1 MPTLIQPSFARGEI
15 GPQLYGR
22 VDTAAYQ
29 IALRKARNCIVHPYG
44 GVSNRNGLLW
54 CAPVKTHTY
63 APRLIPFKFKT
74 SDTYILEF
82 GNLYMRVM
90 RNDEHVTEAA
100 KTITGA
106 TAANPV
112 VITSAGHGYSNGDEV
127 FIDGVVGM
135 TQLNGRRFIVANV
148 AANTFELKDQVTA
161 TNLNGLAY
169 TAYSSG
175 GTASKIYEITTPY
188 ATADLDE
195 LSYNQSADVMTLTHP
210 GYAVRE
216 LQRTGHASWTLTS
229 PTFTPDQTWPTAIT
243 VTPDAGAGTTVRYRV
258 TATSEDGEESLPG
271 LHTAAAKTITGV
283 TAADPAVVTSAGH
296 GLSNGDEVYIT
307 GITGMT
313 ELNGRRFTIAGVAA
327 NTFQLEG
334 EDSTTYTAYS
344 AGGTATPTFTRITN
358 SAATFANTVAWT
370 AAADADKYTIYRE
383 KNGVFGFIGES
394 ETTTFYDANVLPDLD
409 ITPPRQRDPFRGTDN
424 YPGTSSYYEQ
434 RRVFGGSRNKPD
446 TAWYSQI
453 GAQNNM
459 SVSSPTQDDDAI
471 TATLNAL
478 EVNEIRHFVPL
489 TDLIVLTSGS
499 EWRVN
504 SGQDAAFSASTLK
517 QKPQSYWGSSRRKPI
532 VAGNTVLY
540 VQENEAAVRSLG
552 YSLQIDSYT
561 GNDMSLLAS
570 HLFQTYTISDWAYAR
585 SPDQIIHIVRSDGKA
600 LAFTFNQEQ
609 EIIAWTTWDTLG
621 KFERVASIRPSSD
634 TLDDAA
640 YFVVKRTVNGQT
652 VRYIERTH
660 TRRFTDVRDCFFVD
674 SGLSYDSPLTIT
686 DVAIGSTTVIT
697 SASHGLSNGDY
708 VDLFDIVWEPD
719 FDDVDTETQPD
730 QLNRQRYKVAN
741 VATNTFEIQTSAGA
755 AIVSTAYNDYVEGG
769 TARKAVLTVSG
780 FWHLEGRT
788 VVALC
793 DGNVV
798 TGLTVSSGTIT
809 LPRRFSRVHVGLRYI
824 TDVETLDI
832 EAPQGT
838 MQGKLKKI
846 SGVTIR
852 MKDSVGLFVGNA
864 EDDLEEAPWR
874 ENEAMGEPNALLTG
888 DKYLQMP
895 ESWNTKGRMFFRQSA
910 PLPMTI
916 LAVIPRFQVGD
927 DDAP

>member
-1 MPTLIQPSFARGEI
+1 LPTLIQASFARGEI

-29 IALRKARNCIVHPYG
+29 IALRKARNCIIHPYG

-90 RNDEHVTEAA
+90 RNDAHVTEAA

-112 VITSAGHGYSNGDEV
+112 VVTSVAHGFSNGDEV
-127 FIDGVVGM
+127 FIDAVVGM
-135 TQLNGRRFIVANV
+135 TQLNGRRFKVANV
-148 AANTFELKDQVTA
+148 AANTFELTDQESGA
-161 TNLNGLAY
+161 NINGTAY
-169 TAYSSG
+169 TAYSSA
-175 GTASKIYEITTPY
+175 GTASKVYEITTPY
-188 ATADLDE
+188 ATADLDT
-195 LSYNQSADVMTLTHP
+195 LKHNQSADVMTLTHP
-210 GYAVRE
+210 SYTVRE
-216 LQRTGHASWTLTS
+216 LRRTGHAAWTLSS
-229 PTFTPDQTWPTAIT
+229 PTFTPDQTWPTT
-243 VTPDAGAGTTVRYRV
+243 VAVAPDVGAAVTVRYRV
-258 TATSEDGEESLPG
+258 TANSEDGEESLPG
-271 LHTAAAKTITGV
+271 LHTAAAKTITAV
-283 TAADPAVVTSAGH
+283 TAANPVVVTSVAH
-296 GLSNGDEVYIT
+296 GLSNGDEVYIAAVL
-307 GITGMT
+307 GMT
-313 ELNGRRFTIAGVAA
+313 ELNGRRFTIANVAA

-334 EDSTTYTAYS
+334 EDGTSYTAYTS
-344 AGGTATPTFTRITN
+344 AGTATPTFTRITN
-358 SAATFANTVAWT
+358 SAATFANTITWV

-394 ETTTFYDANVLPDLD
+394 ETTTFYDANVSPDLD

-434 RRVFGGSRNKPD
+434 RRVFGGSTNYPD

-489 TDLIVLTSGS
+489 TDLIALTSAS
-499 EWRVN
+499 EWKIS
-504 SGQDAAFSASTLK
+504 SGQDAAFSASTIK
-517 QKPQSYWGSSRRKPI
+517 QKPQSYWGSAHYKPI
-532 VAGNTVLY
+532 IAGNTVLF
-540 VQENEAAVRSLG
+540 VQENKAAVRSLG
-552 YSLQIDSYT
+552 YSFQIDSYT
-561 GNDMSLLAS
+561 GSEMSLLAS
-570 HLFQTYTISDWAYAR
+570 HMFQTYTIADWAYAR
-585 SPDQIIHIVRSDGKA
+585 SPDQVIHIVRSDGDA
-600 LAFTFNQEQ
+600 VAFTFNQEQ

-621 KFERVASIRPSSD
+621 GFERVASIRPSSD
-634 TLDDAA
+634 TTDDAG
-640 YFVVKRTVNGQT
+640 YFVVKRTIDGRT
-652 VRYIERTH
+652 KRYIERTH

-674 SGLSYDSPLTIT
+674 SGLSYDEPLTIT
-686 DVAIGSTTVIT
+686 DVAIGATTVIT

-708 VDLFDIVWEPD
+708 VDLFDIVWESD

-730 QLNRQRYKVAN
+730 QLNRQRYLVAN
-741 VATNTFEIQTSAGA
+741 AATNTFEIQTSAGA
-755 AIVSTAYNDYVEGG
+755 AIVSSAYNDYVEGG
-769 TARKAVLTVSG
+769 TARKAVLTVTG
-780 FWHLEGRT
+780 YWHLEGAS

-798 TGLTVSSGTIT
+798 TGLTVANGAVTFA
-809 LPRRFSRVHVGLRYI
+809 RRFSRVHLGLRYI
-824 TDVETLDI
+824 ADVETLNI

-846 SGVTIR
+846 SGVTVR
-852 MKDSVGLFVGNA
+852 MKDSVGLFAGND
-864 EDDLEEAPWR
+864 ESDLEEIAWR
-874 ENEAMGEPNALLTG
+874 ENEAMGDPNALLTD
-888 DKYLQMP
+888 DKYIQMP
-895 ESWNTKGRMFFRQSA
+895 ESWNTNGRMFFRQSA

-916 LAVIPRFQVGD
+916 LAVIPRFHVGD
-927 DDAP
+927 DDLP